1 VSGKSSLKADDYV
14 HLHNHTEYSLLDGL
28 TKVNPLMELVVEE
41 KMTAVAITDH
51 GTLSGAIDFYKS
63 AKQHDVKPLIG
74 IETYVAARKHTDK
87 DPAKDKNRFHLILLA
102 MNNVGYQNLMKLS
115 STANLD
121 GFYYYPRV
129 DHDLLEKYNEGL
141 ICLSGCMSGE
151 IGNALKQ
158 GQTEQAVEL
167 AKWYKSVFGDRYYL
181 EVQDHGH
188 PKNPFYNKEQ
198 NDINDQVLKISKDL
212 EIPAVVTCDAHYLRH
227 EDQEAHEILLC
238 VGTASYLSQ
247 TNRMS
252 LKDFPLHVIPPNE
265 IIGRWGE
272 ECPEAITNTKKIAD
286 RCDVNIEFDKILL
299 PKFTVSRGKTE
310 SSQLH
315 ELVFQGLVWRYAGLT
330 LDEARKLSIE
340 KIRKLL
346 SKEVI
351 DRTDYELGVIDSMGF
366 NSYFLIISDFLSW
379 GRQQGIVFG
388 PGRGS
393 AAGSIISYALDITG
407 LDPLLYDLQFERFL
421 NPDRIS
427 MPDIDIDIQD
437 TRREEVIKY
446 CIDKYGTEKVANI
459 VTFGRMYARNAV
471 RDVARVLEVPY
482 AEADALAKML
492 PLPTQGRHIPLA
504 KSVKDDSDLKAEYES
519 NPVSKRVLDLA
530 IKLEGTVRSHGVH
543 AAGVVIAP
551 DDIVNF
557 APLEMAQKG
566 VVATQY
572 PLGPIEELGLLKMDF
587 LGLSNLTTI
596 KNALRIVK
604 RVYDEDIKANEFP
617 LDDPKTFELFQKGDT
632 TGVFQFESAGMK
644 RYLKEL
650 KPTSF
655 EDIVAMVALYR
666 PGPMQWIDD
675 FIARKHGHKKIEFL
689 HPSMENS
696 LKKTYGVIVYQEQV
710 MQISKDMCGFTGA
723 QADKLRK
730 AIAKKKPEELAKMK
744 SDFIEGAIKIVDAD
758 KSLMEKFWTQLEDF
772 AAYCF
777 PKSHAA
783 CYAYIAYQTAY
794 LKAHYPEVFMAAVM
808 TSDYDNTDRLSIEIS
823 ECQRIGVDVLPPDIN
838 ESFYEFAVVP
848 TTKQIR
854 FGLIAIKNVGTSA
867 VDDILKAR
875 ENGSFESLEDF
886 FIRVNSRV
894 VNRKTLESLIKS
906 GAFDRF
912 GERNFLMQNL
922 DTLLAFSSRV
932 DKDKNSGQT
941 DLFSGLDGL
950 STLPKVELNLIKGGV
965 EATQQEKLSWERE
978 LLGLYLS
985 EHPLDAYK
993 AILAD
998 KTVPINSIQ
1007 AEHHNKTATVGGAIS
1022 VIRSITTKNGQK
1034 MAFVK
1039 IEDQFGE
1046 LELIFF
1052 PGVFQTYGEKLQR
1065 DKVYL
1070 ATGKLTTKDRS
1081 GNTSTEPK
1089 LLVDTLLEIDSAE
1102 VASYKPKKI
1111 KKISNKTVAALV
1123 SNPLNEESIQAKRL
1137 FIRLADS
1144 QDQALLRSL
1153 KQTID
1158 ENNGH
1163 TDVLLVL
1170 GPADDKQI
1178 IKLPMKVDSSEVN
1191 MAKLMNL
1198 VGTDNIKLH

>member
-1 VSGKSSLKADDYV
+1 
-14 HLHNHTEYSLLDGL
+14 
-28 TKVNPLMELVVEE
+28 
-41 KMTAVAITDH
+41 
-51 GTLSGAIDFYKS
+51 
-63 AKQHDVKPLIG
+63 
-74 IETYVAARKHTDK
+74 
-87 DPAKDKNRFHLILLA
+87 
-102 MNNVGYQNLMKLS
+102 
-115 STANLD
+115 
-121 GFYYYPRV
+121 
-129 DHDLLEKYNEGL
+129 
-141 ICLSGCMSGE
+141 
-151 IGNALKQ
+151 
-158 GQTEQAVEL
+158 
-167 AKWYKSVFGDRYYL
+167 
-181 EVQDHGH
+181 
-188 PKNPFYNKEQ
+188 
-198 NDINDQVLKISKDL
+198 
-212 EIPAVVTCDAHYLRH
+212 
-227 EDQEAHEILLC
+227 
-238 VGTASYLSQ
+238 
-247 TNRMS
+247 
-252 LKDFPLHVIPPNE
+252 
-265 IIGRWGE
+265 
-272 ECPEAITNTKKIAD
+272 
-286 RCDVNIEFDKILL
+286 
-299 PKFTVSRGKTE
+299 
-310 SSQLH
+310 
-315 ELVFQGLVWRYAGLT
+315 
-330 LDEARKLSIE
+330 
-340 KIRKLL
+340 
-346 SKEVI
+346 
-351 DRTDYELGVIDSMGF
+351 
-366 NSYFLIISDFLSW
+366 
-379 GRQQGIVFG
+379 
-388 PGRGS
+388 
-393 AAGSIISYALDITG
+393 
-407 LDPLLYDLQFERFL
+407 
-421 NPDRIS
+421 
-427 MPDIDIDIQD
+427 
-437 TRREEVIKY
+437 
-446 CIDKYGTEKVANI
+446 
-459 VTFGRMYARNAV
+459 
-471 RDVARVLEVPY
+471 
-482 AEADALAKML
+482 
-492 PLPTQGRHIPLA
+492 
-504 KSVKDDSDLKAEYES
+504 
-519 NPVSKRVLDLA
+519 
-530 IKLEGTVRSHGVH
+530 
-543 AAGVVIAP
+543 
-551 DDIVNF
+551 
-557 APLEMAQKG
+557 
-566 VVATQY
+566 
-572 PLGPIEELGLLKMDF
+572 
-587 LGLSNLTTI
+587 
-596 KNALRIVK
+596 
-604 RVYDEDIKANEFP
+604 
-617 LDDPKTFELFQKGDT
+617 
-632 TGVFQFESAGMK
+632 
-644 RYLKEL
+644 
-650 KPTSF
+650 
-655 EDIVAMVALYR
+655 
-666 PGPMQWIDD
+666 
-675 FIARKHGHKKIEFL
+675 
-689 HPSMENS
+689 
-696 LKKTYGVIVYQEQV
+696 
-710 MQISKDMCGFTGA
+710 
-723 QADKLRK
+723 
-730 AIAKKKPEELAKMK
+730 
-744 SDFIEGAIKIVDAD
+744 
-758 KSLMEKFWTQLEDF
+758 
-772 AAYCF
+772 
-777 PKSHAA
+777 
-783 CYAYIAYQTAY
+783 
-794 LKAHYPEVFMAAVM
+794 
-808 TSDYDNTDRLSIEIS
+808 
-823 ECQRIGVDVLPPDIN
+823 
-838 ESFYEFAVVP
+838 
-848 TTKQIR
+848 
-854 FGLIAIKNVGTSA
+854 
-867 VDDILKAR
+867 LKAR